1 MTSEGS
7 HGSSVFLKVLA
18 SSSWFKKER
27 QVSLS
32 FLRWKRESKC
42 WVFAD
47 FEMGYY
53 KMESQN

>member
-7 HGSSVFLKVLA
+7 HGSDVFLKVLA

-27 QVSLS
+27 KVSLP
-32 FLRWKRESKC
+32 LLKWKGESKC
-42 WVFAD
+42 CVFVD

-53 KMESQN
+53 KVELQN